1 MFKFEPQDTQI
12 WHFLSQIK
20 GLFFFFFAPNFAIRE
35 IERADF
41 KYDNNFSK

>member
-20 GLFFFFFAPNFAIRE
+20 GFFFFFAPNFAIRE